1 MWFLPKKLKD
11 SVSQKLNSSI
21 FREKHILF
29 SKNITVHFNSPQM
42 PYSVPPKR
50 KKGHFRLPKRKSAF
64 SRKLKYFNISKIR
77 YFNLPKMIHFNLKKM
92 THFSL
97 LRTAHFKLTKTEL
110 LYFPQNDIFQSP
122 KIVPFNLS
130 KLKHCS
136 RSLEFPK
143 QNIFQEMAPHTLEI
157 HLRKVT

>member
-29 SKNITVHFNSPQM
+29 SKNITVHFNSPKM

-92 THFSL
+92 THLSL
-97 LRTAHFKLTKTEL
+97 LRTAHFKLTKTD
-110 LYFPQNDIFQSP
+110 YCIFP
-122 KIVPFNLS
+122 KITYFNLR
-130 KLKHCS
+130 KLYLS
-136 RSLEFPK
+136 IS
-143 QNIFQEMAPHTLEI
+143 QN
-157 HLRKVT
+157 